1 MCTDRGLDK
10 EDVVHRHS
18 GISPECALTEDWIK
32 KMWCIDTVGYHAA
45 TEKNAAVLGAAAR
58 MDPEMIILSE
68 VRERQISYDIMP
80 LWNPK
85 YDTDELIYEVETGLQ
100 TQRTDLWLPRE

>member
-18 GISPECALTEDWIK
+18 GISPECALTEEWIK
-32 KMWCIDTVGYHAA
+32 KMWCIDTVGYHTA

-68 VRERQISYDIMP
+68 VGERQISYDITP